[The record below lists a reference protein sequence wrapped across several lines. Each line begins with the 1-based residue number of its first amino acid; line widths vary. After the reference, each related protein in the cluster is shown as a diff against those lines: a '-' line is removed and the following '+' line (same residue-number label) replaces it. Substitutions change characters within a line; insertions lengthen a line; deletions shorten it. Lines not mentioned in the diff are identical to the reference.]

1 MGISGAQSS
10 GQRLQGLVPTTD
22 ISVCR
27 IGDLASPTEHRMP
40 RQNDDG
46 RHPGRSAERHVW
58 SDRWRRPLWM
68 KRECIGMGSKPWAIL
83 HRHPL
88 DPEVAQQS
96 VTPGFLPGAG
106 GLAWGL
112 ESPGQS
118 STWRIL
124 LRFTGAG
131 IAGSAKS
138 TGVLAIARKPSPEPE
153 IVRRVTGDLGPA
165 QHRHVCAVCSRSLWP
180 AAYDREHLR
189 LVQNADSVL
198 SGVVWPSVILCSPGS
213 RFEILGLSRAA
224 RLQVSDCRPR
234 IQAMR

>member
-1 MGISGAQSS
+1 MLHTSRSSYKWSPWTNIDRWSEPRAMGHPLPPSPSSRGSS
-10 GQRLQGLVPTTD
+10 G
-22 ISVCR
+22 
-27 IGDLASPTEHRMP
+27 
-40 RQNDDG
+40 
-46 RHPGRSAERHVW
+46 
-58 SDRWRRPLWM
+58 
-68 KRECIGMGSKPWAIL
+68 
-83 HRHPL
+83 
-88 DPEVAQQS
+88 S
-96 VTPGFLPGAG
+96 VTPGFLQGAG
-106 GLAWGL
+106 DLAWGL

-198 SGVVWPSVILCSPGS
+198 SGVVWPSVILCSPWS
-213 RFEILGLSRAA
+213 RLGIP
-224 RLQVSDCRPR
+224 DCPGQQDSKWAIADRGFR
-234 IQAMR
+234 R